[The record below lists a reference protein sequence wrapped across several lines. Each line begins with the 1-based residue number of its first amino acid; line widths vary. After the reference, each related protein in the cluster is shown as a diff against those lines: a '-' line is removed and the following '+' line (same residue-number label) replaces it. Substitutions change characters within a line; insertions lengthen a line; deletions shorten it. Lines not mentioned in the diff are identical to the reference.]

1 MGQDSLRID
10 SDQESGDAVHS
21 SSDSDD
27 DRPGSTSDAQPRD

>member
-27 DRPGSTSDAQPRD
+27 DTLERDAQPRD